1 MEKKNKKNFSL
12 ILRIILVSL
21 IFILLL
27 KGVAFLVILIA
38 LSIGLSFIINN
49 FPIRNIGLELV
60 TFIAI
65 LSGLKYGPWVA
76 LGITFVLIT
85 YHMVA
90 GGFLDKYVLWV
101 IPAYCVAAAIS
112 GFMPAADVARLGI
125 YATFAINISNSIFTL
140 ILSPT
145 YLPRYLIY
153 AVTNI
158 LFNIF
163 LFTFFGMPMLLLIR

>member
-60 TFIAI
+60 TFIAV
-65 LSGLKYGPWVA
+65 LSGLKYGPWIA
-76 LGITFVLIT
+76 LGITFILIT

-101 IPAYCVAAAIS
+101 IPAYCLAAVIS
-112 GFMPAADVARLGI
+112 GFMPATDVVQLGI
-125 YATFAINISNSIFTL
+125 YATFAINISNSLFTL
-140 ILSPT
+140 ITSPS

-163 LFTFFGMPMLLLIR
+163 LFTFFGMPILLLIR